1 MRFVIISPNPQL
13 LTSDPQSITLKHS
26 QSFYNHY
33 KPTSAQYQERNN
45 KMKNNKN
52 ERLTKYEEIGYAD
65 LPQGYE
71 MPKNFAPYIKRPIEK
86 LRFRRARF
94 IAGNDRMLAQ
104 WIRQGLSKKQALSR
118 MELATFPI
126 PVLTAEEQTA
136 MEFAI
141 ASELDKL
148 FQPKDTEDDS

>member
-1 MRFVIISPNPQL
+1 
-13 LTSDPQSITLKHS
+13 
-26 QSFYNHY
+26 
-33 KPTSAQYQERNN
+33 
-45 KMKNNKN
+45 MKNNKN